1 MRQARSR
8 SLAGSV
14 GGPCICISGPH
25 QPGDDAH
32 VRPAPGRVVEDVVEL
47 GLAVEQV
54 GEHGLA
60 RLAEVLGDPVEE
72 LRVAD
77 LVLDLGAEGE
87 LPLERG
93 GAQDPFPLW
102 EHAHQLRVG
111 VHLDEPADGLPVV
124 VGHPLAH
131 LDLAPGGDVAV
142 EGLGALGVVHGLPPA
157 VAVALPSVIPRPS
170 PWRNRSAY
178 CSAMASGP
186 SGPSGRYQ
194 WARAFMAESRKT
206 AAILASSCASSPLA
220 MPSAMTVVNCSS

>member
-14 GGPCICISGPH
+14 GGPRGGVY
-25 QPGDDAH
+25 QQGADAQ
-32 VRPAPGRVVEDVVEL
+32 VRPAHGRVVEDVVEL

-54 GEHGLA
+54 GEHGFA

-77 LVLDLGAEGE
+77 LVLDLGAQGE

-102 EHAHQLRVG
+102 THANQLGVG
-111 VHLDEPADGLPVV
+111 VHLDEPADGPPVV
-124 VGHPLAH
+124 VWLPRAH
-131 LDLAPGGDVAV
+131 LDLAPGSDVAV
-142 EGLGALGVVHGLPPA
+142 EGLGALGVVGLHWLPPA
-157 VAVALPSVIPRPS
+157 VAVVVPLMLPRPS
-170 PWRNRSAY
+170 PSRNRSAY
-178 CSAMASGP
+178 CLAMTSGP

-194 WARAFMAESRKT
+194 WARAFMADSRKM
-206 AAILASSCASSPLA
+206 AATLASSWASSPLA
-220 MPSAMTVVNCSS
+220 MPSAITLVKRSS